1 MMLGESLL
9 ALRQMATQ
17 IIRFVTYVA
26 KRFWVFYVVIG
37 LTVVV
42 LSLEYLATSLM
53 IPLATGSTGSSLAIT
68 RFWISAAESLDLKP
82 GPRTWVWFFLI
93 ILIGRLALGYVLS
106 VLTTSLGKSVHESL
120 SGKIFAHILL
130 AEPLERVYARTV
142 GHYITIAGDD
152 TFKSGTIISSLL
164 QAVVAFCTAVV
175 GMLVLVQFSLDAF
188 FGCIL
193 FLLFAGAL
201 IAVILRQVLRTN
213 AYAVNLS
220 KDLGTTF
227 VEALNG
233 LRSIRTLHAERFV
246 TRTYA
251 GQIHLYVRMLVKIE
265 ALRQGSR
272 VLPAIILLLLAIVFL
287 RPESSVSMSD
297 VAIFSGTIIMMR
309 IFTSLGQLVAA
320 GSQVMTEMRSVKDID
335 AMVQISQEKI
345 DENEFMDSL
354 SVHSLELR
362 HISFGYDTRGLVFQD
377 VNFHFEAGS
386 TYAIIGP
393 SGSGKSTLAD
403 IMLGLSQ
410 PSHGCVRINDSDLK
424 QSAVRK
430 KFALVE
436 QQPKIFSTTIREN
449 LLLGQHATDEEV
461 LLVLR
466 LVSLESLVLS
476 LPHGL
481 DTRLSYLGE
490 NFSGGQRQR
499 LGIARALLR
508 QPDVLILDEA
518 TSALDPVTRVSVVAN
533 VRSHLKNGIVIFI
546 THDLELASLVDQVL
560 RIGSE

>member
-1 MMLGESLL
+1 MVGVSLL
-9 ALRQMATQ
+9 ALRQMASQ
-17 IIRFVTYVA
+17 IIRFVAYVA
-26 KRFWVFYVVIG
+26 KRFWIFYVVIA

-53 IPLATGSTGSSLAIT
+53 IPLATGDAGSSLAIT
-68 RFWISAAESLDLKP
+68 KFWISAAESLDLSA

-142 GHYITIAGDD
+142 GHYITLAGED
-152 TFKSGTIISSLL
+152 TFKTGTIISSLL
-164 QAVVAFCTAVV
+164 QAVVAFCSAVV
-175 GMLVLVQFSLDAF
+175 GMFVLLQFSPTAF
-188 FGCIL
+188 AGCIL

-201 IAVILRQVLRTN
+201 IAVLVRQMLRAN
-213 AYAVNLS
+213 ANAVNLS
-220 KDLGTTF
+220 KELGTTF
-227 VEALNG
+227 IEALNG
-233 LRSIRTLHAERFV
+233 LRSIRTLHAERFI
-246 TRTYA
+246 TCTYA
-251 GQIHLYVRMLVKIE
+251 NSIHLYVRMLVKIE
-265 ALRQGSR
+265 ALRQGAR
-272 VLPAIILLLLAIVFL
+272 VFPALILLVLAIVVL
-287 RPESSVSMSD
+287 RPESYVSMSD
-297 VAIFSGTIIMMR
+297 VAVFAGTIIMMR

-335 AMVQISQEKI
+335 TMVQISQEI
-345 DENEFMDSL
+345 PVENELIDSL
-354 SVHSLELR
+354 TVHTIELR
-362 HISFGYDTRGLVFQD
+362 QLAFGYDTRGLVFQH
-377 VNFHFEAGS
+377 VNFLFEAGS

-410 PSHGCVRINDSDLK
+410 PSHGSVRINGSDLK
-424 QSAVRK
+424 QSEVRK

-449 LLLGQHATDEEV
+449 LLLGQHATDEEIF
-461 LLVLR
+461 LALR
-466 LVSLESLVLS
+466 LVNLDILVLS
-476 LPHGL
+476 LPSGL

-499 LGIARALLR
+499 FGIARALLR

-518 TSALDPVTRVSVVAN
+518 TSALDPVTRASVVAN
-533 VRSHLKNGIVIFI
+533 VRSHIKDGILIFI

-560 RIGSE
+560 QIGSE

>member
-1 MMLGESLL
+1 MFDENLL
-9 ALRQMATQ
+9 ALRRMASQ
-17 IIRFVTYVA
+17 IIRFVAYVA
-26 KRFWVFYVVIG
+26 KRFRVFYVVIA
-37 LTVVV
+37 LTLVV
-42 LSLEYLATSLM
+42 LFLEYLAASLM
-53 IPLATGSTGSSLAIT
+53 IPLATGPTGSNMAIT
-68 RFWISAAESLDLKP
+68 QLWISVAESLGLDS
-82 GPRTWVWFFLI
+82 GARTWVWFFLV
-93 ILIGRLALGYVLS
+93 ILIGRLALGYILS

-130 AEPLERVYARTV
+130 TEPLERVYARTI
-142 GHYITIAGDD
+142 GHYITLGGDD
-152 TFKSGTIISSLL
+152 TFKSGTIITSLL

-175 GMLVLVQFSLDAF
+175 GMLVLLQFSIGAF
-188 FGCIL
+188 VGCVL

-201 IAVILRQVLRTN
+201 IAVILRQVLRIN
-213 AYAVNLS
+213 SHAVNLS
-220 KDLGTTF
+220 KELGTTF

-272 VLPAIILLLLAIVFL
+272 VLPALILLLLAIVFL
-287 RPESSVSMSD
+287 RPESSISMSD

-335 AMVQISQEKI
+335 AMVKISQERI
-345 DENEFMDSL
+345 DENELMDSL

-362 HISFGYDTRGLVFQD
+362 HISFGYDTRGVVFQD

-410 PSHGCVRINDSDLK
+410 PTHGLVRINNSELK

-449 LLLGQHATDEEV
+449 LLLGQYATDEEI

-466 LVSLESLVLS
+466 LVSLDSLVLS
-476 LPHGL
+476 LPQGL

-508 QPDVLILDEA
+508 RPDVLILDEA
-518 TSALDPVTRVSVVAN
+518 TSALDPVTRISVVAS
-533 VRSHLKNGIVIFI
+533 VRSHIKSGIVIFI
-546 THDLELASLVDQVL
+546 THDLELAALVDKVL